1 MLFHFNCY
9 SPEPANS
16 WPCFFADIEVYY
28 IRQECKNYYRE
39 RIMMKNA
46 GKISPFTL
54 IELLVVIAI
63 IAILAAMLLPA
74 LQQARERARQSTCVN
89 NFNQVSKAHGLY
101 VQDNND
107 FVPSLY
113 NNGSSAEGWNGC
125 TRVWYLANVRK
136 DNLRSQKGGM
146 IAPYLGWTQEN
157 RSESG
162 EGLGGAYRFF
172 NGRLVINPLL
182 CPTRVGTLMTFFAQK
197 PANTNESAI
206 GGIAVN
212 SRLYMAKITRA
223 RIPSRSMN
231 AGEGV
236 WGSPNLIDKTTS
248 GTGTPVYPHSNPAII
263 LDNNSQTQ
271 NPTLPGKGTFLFL
284 DGHVQMLSRQKVP
297 TRLNTTEDISFYGCF
312 WMPYDISPYP
322 ARAQVYNAW

>member
-1 MLFHFNCY
+1 MIFHFNCY

-28 IRQECKNYYRE
+28 IRQECKNYCRK
-39 RIMMKNA
+39 RIMMKNT

-146 IAPYLGWTQEN
+146 MRPLRCS
-157 RSESG
+157 RSEG
-162 EGLGGAYRFF
+162 RHGA
-172 NGRLVINPLL
+172 
-182 CPTRVGTLMTFFAQK
+182 
-197 PANTNESAI
+197 
-206 GGIAVN
+206 
-212 SRLYMAKITRA
+212 SR
-223 RIPSRSMN
+223 
-231 AGEGV
+231 
-236 WGSPNLIDKTTS
+236 
-248 GTGTPVYPHSNPAII
+248 
-263 LDNNSQTQ
+263 
-271 NPTLPGKGTFLFL
+271 
-284 DGHVQMLSRQKVP
+284 
-297 TRLNTTEDISFYGCF
+297 
-312 WMPYDISPYP
+312 
-322 ARAQVYNAW
+322 